1 MSAVGNAEQTLITHA
16 ADEDGWCAF
25 HLRHFDLHVPAGTCS
40 AFVMAAEFIR
50 SYRRPQAKRLRVTY
64 SRPGT

>member
-1 MSAVGNAEQTLITHA
+1 
-16 ADEDGWCAF
+16 
-25 HLRHFDLHVPAGTCS
+25 LHVPAGTCS

-50 SYRRPQAKRLRVTY
+50 CYRRPQAKRLRVTY